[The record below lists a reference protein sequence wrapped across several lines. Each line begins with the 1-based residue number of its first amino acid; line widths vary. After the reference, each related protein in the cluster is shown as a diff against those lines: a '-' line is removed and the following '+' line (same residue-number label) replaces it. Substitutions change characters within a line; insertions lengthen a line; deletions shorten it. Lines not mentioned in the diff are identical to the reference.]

1 LQENQPGVVRRRME
15 GTCGTCEEILDMLEA
30 TIKEMSPRE
39 KAQIRVELR
48 RTYGLPAQPEP
59 DLWTN

>member
-1 LQENQPGVVRRRME
+1 MQ
-15 GTCGTCEEILDMLEA
+15 GTCGCEEILDMLEA
-30 TIKEMSPRE
+30 AIKEMSPRE
-39 KAQIRVELR
+39 KAQTRVELR

>member
-1 LQENQPGVVRRRME
+1 ME

-30 TIKEMSPRE
+30 AIKEMSPRE
-39 KAQIRVELR
+39 KAQLRVELR
-48 RTYGLPAQPEP
+48 RTYGLPAQPAP